1 MSYHYEKIGQISIAL
16 RKKIMVIARS
26 VNYQVSKG
34 EGTDYEASFDGRPA
48 LEKLSELTDL
58 WPVDIWQSAF
68 FLKLPPA
75 GFIHRHIDQP
85 HPWNTYHIVLQTN
98 SKAISSMYD
107 EDGAEHPFQLKT
119 RMIYRVDRS
128 CEHGSVNNGGAERFH
143 LLMEIRDA

>member
-68 FLKLPPA
+68 FLK
-75 GFIHRHIDQP
+75 
-85 HPWNTYHIVLQTN
+85 QTN